1 MSFAKISMLVS
12 RNKIALILTVLV
24 ISILVKLGLWQL
36 DRAEQKRQLFADYAE
51 QQQPVNLNDPT
62 TPTPE
67 RFGSVE
73 VSGQFQANRYFLLD
87 NQIFDGQVGYQ
98 VIGLLT
104 PQPALS
110 EQLVLV
116 NLGWVPLGSNRAE
129 LPRIELPQGPLTI
142 PGRYY
147 QPSEFGFQLSDQ
159 ILEAGPWPQRIQR
172 LDLAALSELTQ
183 LPLAPYVVLLSE
195 QAEFGWPRQ
204 WQPQVMA
211 PEKHQAYALQ
221 WFSLALACLL
231 VFIFASRSRIK
242 TTEE

>member
-1 MSFAKISMLVS
+1 M
-12 RNKIALILTVLV
+12 LV
-24 ISILVKLGLWQL
+24 ISILVKLGFWQL

-51 QQQPVNLNDPT
+51 QQLPLNLNDPT
-62 TPTPE
+62 AAEPE
-67 RFGSVE
+67 RYASVE
-73 VSGQFQANRYFLLD
+73 ISGQFEANRYFLLD
-87 NQIFDGQVGYQ
+87 NQILNGQVGYQ

-110 EQLVLV
+110 DTLVLV
-116 NLGWVPLGSNRAE
+116 NLGWVPVGSNRAE
-129 LPRIELPQGPLTI
+129 LPQLELPQGVLTI

-147 QPSEFGFQLSDQ
+147 QPSEFGFQLSDH
-159 ILEAGPWPQRIQR
+159 ILEQGPWPQRIQR
-172 LDLAALSELTQ
+172 LDIESLSELTQ

-221 WFSLALACLL
+221 WFSLALACVV
-231 VFIFASRSRIK
+231 VFIFASRSRTK